1 MKISDINAI
10 SFEKHSIS
18 EVSVIR
24 QTNNWSVCAPRGRD
38 LNGFLLIVG
47 GVCTYKWKG
56 MEVELSPGALI
67 YLPKGS
73 VHSVSAPERSL
84 DFYRVSFT
92 ITEKKS
98 REEVVFS
105 SLPRLITDSAPK
117 SAFDTC
123 EQLRRETL
131 KHHTD
136 FLTVSLICG
145 LLDYVAKTTEKSL
158 DGIDTAIEY
167 VKNHYTEEVS
177 VQELARM
184 AFMSV
189 PHLFRLF
196 KQRTGASPI
205 EYKNSLRIQ
214 KAESLLSDPFISIG
228 EIADLLGFENACYFS
243 RIFKRINGISPLEY
257 RKQRMEKRK

>member
-1 MKISDINAI
+1 MKVLDLHDI

-18 EVSVIR
+18 AVSVIR
-24 QTNNWSVCAPRGRD
+24 QTNSWSVCAPRGRE

-56 MEVELSPGALI
+56 VEVQLAPGSLI

-92 ITEKKS
+92 MAERDS
-98 REEVVFS
+98 GEEVVFS
-105 SLPRLITDSAPK
+105 ALPRVITHTAPK
-117 SAFDTC
+117 STFDLC

-136 FLTVSLICG
+136 FLTASLICG
-145 LLDYVAKTTEKSL
+145 LLDYVAKTTESSL
-158 DGIDTAIEY
+158 GGIDTAIEY
-167 VKNHYTEEVS
+167 VKNHYTEEIS
-177 VQELARM
+177 VQALSEIV
-184 AFMSV
+184 FMSV

-196 KQRTGASPI
+196 KQRTGFSPI

-214 KAESLLSDPFISIG
+214 KAESLLSDPFMTVG

-243 RIFKRINGISPLEY
+243 RIFKRIHGISPLEY
-257 RKQRMEKRK
+257 RKRRNEK

>member
-1 MKISDINAI
+1 MKILGTNEI

-24 QTNNWSVCAPRGRD
+24 QTNSWSICTQRGRA

-47 GVCTYKWKG
+47 GACVYKWKG
-56 MEVELSPGALI
+56 MEAHLSPGSII

-73 VHSVSAPERSL
+73 VHSVTAPERTL

-92 ITEKKS
+92 ITE
-98 REEVVFS
+98 RESGEEIVFS
-105 SLPRLITDSAPK
+105 ALPRVISAAAPK
-117 SAFDTC
+117 SAFDIC

-136 FLTVSLICG
+136 FLTASLICG
-145 LLDYVAKTTEKSL
+145 FLDYVAKTTESHL

-167 VKNHYTEEVS
+167 VKNHYTEEIS
-177 VQELARM
+177 VQVLSEV
-184 AFMSV
+184 AFMSE

-196 KQRTGASPI
+196 KQRTGFSPI

-214 KAESLLSDPFISIG
+214 KAESLLPDPFISIG

-243 RIFKRINGISPLEY
+243 RIFKRINGLSPIEY
-257 RKQRMEKRK
+257 RKQRMKK